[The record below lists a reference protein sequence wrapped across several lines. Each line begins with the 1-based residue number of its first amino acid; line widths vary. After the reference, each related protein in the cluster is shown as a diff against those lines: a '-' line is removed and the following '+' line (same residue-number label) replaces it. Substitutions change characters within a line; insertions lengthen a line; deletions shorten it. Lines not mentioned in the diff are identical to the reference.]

1 MLGWRLTVL
10 AIALMGAAF
19 GIGRMAG
26 TAVSLAGIVACLI
39 VVVLLLSLL
48 AGLLTRRRPPAM

>member
-1 MLGWRLTVL
+1 MLGWVWTVL
-10 AIALMGAAF
+10 AIALMAAAF
-19 GIGRMAG
+19 GIGSMAG
-26 TAVSLAGIVACLI
+26 TAVSLAGIVAGLI